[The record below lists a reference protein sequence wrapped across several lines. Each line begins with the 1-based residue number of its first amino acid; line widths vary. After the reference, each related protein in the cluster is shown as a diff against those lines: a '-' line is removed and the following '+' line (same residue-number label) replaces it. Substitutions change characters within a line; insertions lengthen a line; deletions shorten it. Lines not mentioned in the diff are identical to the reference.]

1 MSIVANVFNK
11 IYIFFNHDSLSFNR
25 FEIFISRMV
34 EIYSNLKRICKK
46 KERKKKRKIKV
57 TMERSKVREE
67 GGEKAEG
74 RKISGAIDR

>member
-1 MSIVANVFNK
+1 MQ
-11 IYIFFNHDSLSFNR
+11 
-25 FEIFISRMV
+25 
-34 EIYSNLKRICKK
+34 K

-57 TMERSKVREE
+57 TMERSKVRKG